1 MKIDD
6 VINALTLMKEQH
18 GNLHVELL
26 ENTKYGCL
34 PKDKY
39 NISVCNIDGRK
50 FVDISDVW
58 EADE

>member
-6 VINALTLMKEQH
+6 VINALTLMKEEH
-18 GNLHVELL
+18 GNLDVELL

-34 PKDKY
+34 PKDSY
-39 NISVCNIDGRK
+39 QISVCNIDGRK

>member
-6 VINALTLMKEQH
+6 VINALTLMKEEH
-18 GNLHVELL
+18 GNLDVELL
-26 ENTKYGCL
+26 EYTGVQ
-34 PKDKY
+34 KDKY

-58 EADE
+58 EGN

>member
-1 MKIDD
+1 MKIDE
-6 VINALTLMKEQH
+6 VINALTLMKEEH
-18 GNLHVELL
+18 GNLDVELL

-34 PKDKY
+34 PKEQY